1 MRADASDPHDLGR
14 ELGVGL
20 RVLPGGGVGLA
31 EVVEEEAEEDV
42 RQEKEQAQEHDPRCG
57 SPLGTCQPLGSCAPC
72 RPMSNASV
80 SEIVRTF
87 LSQRGV
93 ELPENACLELTELVL
108 DAAAVPAYVEP
119 ELTKPMSEDLL
130 ANAIA
135 ASRLIA

>member
-1 MRADASDPHDLGR
+1 
-14 ELGVGL
+14 
-20 RVLPGGGVGLA
+20 
-31 EVVEEEAEEDV
+31 
-42 RQEKEQAQEHDPRCG
+42 
-57 SPLGTCQPLGSCAPC
+57 
-72 RPMSNASV
+72 MSNASV